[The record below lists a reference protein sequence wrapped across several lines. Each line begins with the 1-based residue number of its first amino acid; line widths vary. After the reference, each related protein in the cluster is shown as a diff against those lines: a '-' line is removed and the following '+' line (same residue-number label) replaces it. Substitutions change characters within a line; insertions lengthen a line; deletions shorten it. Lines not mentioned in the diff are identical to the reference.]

1 MNILK
6 PLIMTGFF
14 ALVLSTSCKKAIE
27 KKVEE
32 KIMDAITT
40 GEWIVEQYKEGENN
54 LSNLFLYYHFKFN
67 SDGTLTGTENGNATD
82 GTWDP
87 NTTDFTILTDF
98 PTAVDPLKKLNG
110 LWKIKDSD
118 WDYVKAEM
126 QTDNGTKLLILR
138 KK

>member
-1 MNILK
+1 MNRLK

-32 KIMDAITT
+32 KIMGAITT

-54 LSNLFLYYHFKFN
+54 LSNLFLNYYFKFN
-67 SDGTLTGTENGNATD
+67 SNGTLTGTIKSTATD
-82 GTWDP
+82 GTWEP
-87 NTTDFTILTDF
+87 NKTDFTIFTDF

-126 QTDNGTKLLILR
+126 QTTDGIKLLILR